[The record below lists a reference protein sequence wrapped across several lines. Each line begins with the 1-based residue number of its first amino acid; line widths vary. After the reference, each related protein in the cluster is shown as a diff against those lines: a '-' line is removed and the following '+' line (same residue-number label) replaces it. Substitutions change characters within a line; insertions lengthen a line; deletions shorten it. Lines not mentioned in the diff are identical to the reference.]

1 MKEKLLLPS
10 MMCADFSNL
19 EKEVNDLKEA
29 GVDSF
34 HIDIMDG
41 SFVPNFGMGIQD
53 LEIIKKLSNISV
65 DIHLMI
71 DDPYKHIDLFTK
83 SGADIIYVHPESD
96 KQLGRTLSKIKENGV
111 KPAVVINPATSIE
124 SIKPILDI
132 VDYVMVMTVNPGF
145 AGQKYLDYVNKKID
159 ELLEIKNSYNFEII
173 VDGAISPEKIKM
185 LSDKGVKGF
194 VLGTSSLFGKG
205 KAYKEI
211 IKELREL

>member
-1 MKEKLLLPS
+1 MREIAPSLLSANFYNLQDDLERLKK
-10 MMCADFSNL
+10 ADIKYL
-19 EKEVNDLKEA
+19 HLDV
-29 GVDSF
+29 
-34 HIDIMDG
+34 MDG
-41 SFVPNFGMGIQD
+41 NFVPNFGMGIQD

-65 DIHLMI
+65 DVHLMI